1 MTKSDDGDVDDYDD
15 PNFLGILG
23 VICIG
28 WWSPRC
34 QYLLTLQGCRADR
47 LNINCT
53 GELLTLRWVET
64 SHLLQTWSLMATSPF
79 IVHC

>member
-34 QYLLTLQGCRADR
+34 QYLLTLQGSRAD
-47 LNINCT
+47 
-53 GELLTLRWVET
+53 
-64 SHLLQTWSLMATSPF
+64 
-79 IVHC
+79 